1 MKSIDIRITGRNY
14 IKHRKIRLWV
24 FLGVLLLTSSCEQPT
39 GSPDNEPGSIPSKVV
54 TEMSQ
59 MPEIEIFRQ
68 DINKSYTSLL
78 GRPWVLA
85 KPLHEFEDINLSQS
99 INE

>member
-1 MKSIDIRITGRNY
+1 MKSIDIRITGRNNIRNY
-14 IKHRKIRLWV
+14 KIRLGV

-68 DINKSYTSLL
+68 DINKSYASLL

>member
-1 MKSIDIRITGRNY
+1 MKSIDIWVTGSDYTGNC
-14 IKHRKIRLWV
+14 KIRLGV
-24 FLGVLLLTSSCEQPT
+24 FLGAILLASSCEQPT

-59 MPEIEIFRQ
+59 IPEIEIFRQ

-85 KPLHEFEDINLSQS
+85 KPLQEFEDINLSQS

>member
-1 MKSIDIRITGRNY
+1 MKSIDIRVTGSEYTRNC
-14 IKHRKIRLWV
+14 KIRIWG
-24 FLGVLLLTSSCEQPT
+24 FLGALLLASSCEQPT

-54 TEMSQ
+54 TEMSLI
-59 MPEIEIFRQ
+59 PEIEIFRQ